1 MTREQPIVSN
11 RVVGAHDHCCVVCF
25 SVRRVDDLAPVTIAD
40 DLEEGARSGCPD
52 LQLEGAA
59 LRLRG
64 CHWCGSPVIPT
75 ADDGVGT
82 RWGRTRSNL
91 LPIYSAELAL
101 HAHAHP
107 ILVARDATVDRVCLH
122 VQPRGLPP
130 PVIADGRAD
139 ERINIPAIDDPAV
152 LVEDLLRAYHGS
164 ALLCPRATRVEHA
177 VGIAIQTDL
186 EALPTRIAQRDGD
199 APDARLLRLH
209 ILRLPAVESALD
221 AVASPGILFGIHLSA
236 ALRPEQNLF
245 PLLRSLRKDGSMRI
259 EDLAPHD
266 GMAVCAGWAAVRET
280 GVATV
285 KAVLDGFN
293 RQGSKTFTHE
303 NVQVGVQNPQMCER
317 RKSSVGGTQ
326 ADLDDHRQTLAFK
339 LVPNASHW
347 GRNHQSGG

>member
-91 LPIYSAELAL
+91 LPIYSSILAL
-101 HAHAHP
+101 DADTHP
-107 ILVARDATVDRVCLH
+107 ILVTGHTPVNRVRLQ
-122 VQPRGLPP
+122 VQPGGLLR
-130 PVIADGRAD
+130 PVIVHSHTEEGVVLTT
-139 ERINIPAIDDPAV
+139 INDPTV
-152 LVEDLLRAYHGS
+152 LVESLIRAQHGS
-164 ALLCPRATRVEHA
+164 TLLGPQTTWVQHT
-177 VGIAIQTDL
+177 VGVPIQTNL
-186 EALPTRIAQRDGD
+186 EALPTRIAQCQGD
-199 APDARLLRLH
+199 APDTVLLSLH
-209 ILRLPAVESALD
+209 VYWLPAVESALD